1 MDEGAAAGFVS
12 RRGMIQV
19 GSIIGSYRVVTR
31 LGQGGMGA
39 VFVAEHTLLGRRA
52 AIKVLPAEQADD
64 AAVVERF
71 FREAQIAST
80 VADPGIVQVFDFG
93 YHVDGSAYLLMEL
106 LDGEPLDARLR
117 RLGRLPPVAAL
128 RIARQIATSLAAAH
142 ARGIVHRDLK
152 PENIVLVPDAA
163 VAGGER
169 AKILDFGIATVV
181 ARGRSG
187 APGPVMGTP
196 LTMSPEQCRGSAALD
211 HRSDIY
217 SLGCVLFQLLVGRPP
232 FEGDTA
238 ADVIAR
244 HLLEPPPVPSNLV
257 PELPPDLD
265 VLVLCCLAKSPEQ
278 RFQRMTELI
287 AGIALALPALPRGP
301 RGPRPP
307 APVRRPAQTT
317 LVSCPAEGKAV
328 TQGVQSPDGRRRR
341 GWLALL
347 LALATLAVSATA
359 TAVGI
364 VHSGVAASARPA
376 PPAGVRATTRCTGVE
391 GAPPRRRAAR
401 MSARQSRAHR
411 GVARD

>member
-1 MDEGAAAGFVS
+1 
-12 RRGMIQV
+12 MIQV

-52 AIKVLPAEQADD
+52 AIKVLPAPQADD
-64 AAVVERF
+64 AAVVRRF
-71 FREAQIAST
+71 FREAQIASA

-93 YHVDGSAYLLMEL
+93 YHTDGSAYILMEL

-152 PENIVLVPDAA
+152 PENVVLVPDAA

-181 ARGRSG
+181 SRGRAG

-196 LTMSPEQCRGSAALD
+196 LTMSPEQCRGSAELD

-244 HLLEPPPVPSNLV
+244 HLVEPPPVPSTLV

-265 VLVLCCLAKSPEQ
+265 ALVLCCLAKSPDA

-287 AGIALALPALPRGP
+287 AGIGMALPARPRGP

-307 APVRRPAQTT
+307 TPVRRPAPIT
-317 LVSCPAEGKAV
+317 LVSRPVGSPALTEDVRA
-328 TQGVQSPDGRRRR
+328 PDGRRR

-347 LALATLAVSATA
+347 VAVATLLASASA

-364 VHSGVAASARPA
+364 VHSGVAATAAPS
-376 PPAGVRATTRCTGVE
+376 PPAARAASRCTGVDS
-391 GAPPRRRAAR
+391 APPRRRAAR
-401 MSARQSRAHR
+401 MPARQSRSHR
-411 GVARD
+411 SAAVGGRD